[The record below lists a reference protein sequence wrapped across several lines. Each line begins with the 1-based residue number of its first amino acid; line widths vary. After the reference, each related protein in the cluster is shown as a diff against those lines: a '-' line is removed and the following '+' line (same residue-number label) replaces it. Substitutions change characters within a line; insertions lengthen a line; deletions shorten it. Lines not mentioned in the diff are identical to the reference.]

1 MNSSYSNMLNH
12 LLNGESLTEAEAYD
26 LMLAMA
32 DESISPILSGALL
45 TGLRAKGESAEE
57 IRGFAKGMRALSIK
71 PAIPDDMETVDTVG
85 TGGDG
90 SGSLNL
96 STGTGLLA
104 AASGVNIVKH
114 GNRSISS
121 RSGSADMLEKIG
133 MIFPETPASA
143 VTLLHDLGFTFLF
156 SPAFH
161 PAMKAIMPVRNSLAI
176 RTVFNMLGPLSNPAS
191 P

>member
-114 GNRSISS
+114 GNRSFSS

-143 VTLLHDLGFTFLF
+143 VTLLNDLVFTFLF

-176 RTVFNMLGPLSNPAS
+176 RTVFNCSVR
-191 P
+191 

>member
-104 AASGVNIVKH
+104 AASGVN
-114 GNRSISS
+114 
-121 RSGSADMLEKIG
+121 L
-133 MIFPETPASA
+133 
-143 VTLLHDLGFTFLF
+143 
-156 SPAFH
+156 
-161 PAMKAIMPVRNSLAI
+161 SLI
-176 RTVFNMLGPLSNPAS
+176 HI
-191 P
+191 